1 LQSPLVLLAA
11 ARQAA
16 KIVGRPP
23 TAREGRKM
31 RRGTEVPPSRLET
44 IEPYQ
49 LYCEVTPYVCCVVVC
64 VTTTDELV

>member
-1 LQSPLVLLAA
+1 M
-11 ARQAA
+11 
-16 KIVGRPP
+16 GRPL
-23 TAREGRKM
+23 AEGRRT